1 MAKFLK
7 DTLNIASDI
16 TGDIASDMKIQ
27 LNQLILTESNFS
39 IATVIKLQV
48 MKIIAMLLTQ
58 PTDIA
63 IIASFISNQIVC
75 SYIQHTFFS
84 KGSRISPSLSLW
96 LE

>member
-1 MAKFLK
+1 MAKFLE
-7 DTLNIASDI
+7 DTLNIA
-16 TGDIASDMKIQ
+16 GDMKIQ
-27 LNQLILTESNFS
+27 LNQFILTESNFG

-58 PTDIA
+58 PTDIV
-63 IIASFISNQIVC
+63 IIASFISNQIVLLC